1 MFRYESGIGRR
12 LRAGTLPDQKTAA
25 RIACSV
31 LKRMTK
37 PGIPV
42 PQGAT

>member
-1 MFRYESGIGRR
+1 MFRYKSGIGRR
-12 LRAGTLPDQKTAA
+12 LRARTLPGQKTAA